1 MVQQQ
6 KNNTDKILSI
16 FLAIWLLMNLV
27 QAAFMDLHADEA
39 YYWMYSRFLDWGY
52 FDHPPMV
59 ALFIKIGDSFA
70 HNALSL
76 RVTTVVS
83 TALAVYVLWKIVSE
97 DVKNIRLFIL
107 LISSV
112 VVFHVYGFITTP
124 DAPLFLFTVLFF
136 YAYKQYAK
144 VDSYKWAAILALII
158 ACLFYSKYHA
168 ILIIFFTVISNF
180 KLFRRPSFWL
190 VIAIA
195 FGAFLPHIWWQVQN
209 HYPSFYY
216 HIIDRSADAYQFEFT
231 YQYLLAQLALA
242 GPLVGWYL
250 YRSAAAYKS
259 SDVFNRALIF
269 NFFGIFIFF
278 FITSFKGRV
287 EAHWP
292 LPGMIC
298 MVSLAYLNLAGKTM
312 TKWLNRLFITNII
325 LIVIVRLIL
334 IVPVPVLERIS
345 LIGDYFGTQNWA
357 RAIHAKAGDAPVVFL
372 DSFQLPSKYNFYNNT
387 TKGFGYDS
395 RNYRKNQYDIWPL
408 EDSLRNK
415 RIYYVLQHT
424 QGNHKQDT
432 INTDKGVFYGS
443 WFDHVRLYQKVD
455 ISPVSIESEW
465 VAGSNKLIKVKIS
478 NPYNIAIS
486 FANENQQYQCYIEY
500 GYKQQGKLIGVLR
513 PVYLP
518 AKEIKIPAK
527 ESVDVDFQIQA
538 PRLPGNYKLIFSI
551 RTEPFNGS
559 RNSSHIG
566 IVVVP

>member
-6 KNNTDKILSI
+6 THNRDRILII
-16 FLAIWLLMNLV
+16 FLAIWVLMNLV
-27 QAAFMDLHADEA
+27 QATFMDLHADEA

-59 ALFIKIGDSFA
+59 ALFIKIGDSLA

-76 RVTTVVS
+76 RFTTVIS
-83 TALAVYVLWKIVSE
+83 TALALYVLWKLLSE
-97 DVKNIRLFIL
+97 EIRDIRLFIL
-107 LISSV
+107 LTSSL
-112 VVFHVYGFITTP
+112 VVFHMYGFITTP
-124 DAPLFLFTVLFF
+124 DAPLLLFTVLFF
-136 YAYKQYAK
+136 YAYKKYAEL
-144 VDSYKWAAILALII
+144 DSYKWAVILAVII

-168 ILIIFFTVISNF
+168 ILIVFFTVISNF
-180 KLFRRPSFWL
+180 RLFRRPSFWL

-195 FGAFLPHIWWQVQN
+195 FIAFLPHVWWQVQN

-250 YRSAAAYKS
+250 YSAAAAYKS
-259 SDVFNRALIF
+259 NNLFTRALVF

-278 FITSFKGRV
+278 FITTFKGRV

-298 MVSLAYLNLAGKTM
+298 MIALAYLNLAGKAM
-312 TKWLNRLFITNII
+312 PKWLDRLFIANII
-325 LIVIVRLIL
+325 LIVVVRLVL
-334 IVPVPVLERIS
+334 IIPVPFLERIN

-357 RAIHAKAGDAPVVFL
+357 MAIHAKAGDAPVVFV

-395 RNYRKNQYDIWPL
+395 RNYRKNQYDIWSL

-415 RIYYVLQHT
+415 KVYYVLQHSE
-424 QGNHKQDT
+424 GHNDQDT
-432 INTDKGVFYGS
+432 IYTDKGVFYGR
-443 WFDHVRLYQKVD
+443 WLDHVRLYQKVD
-455 ISPVSIESEW
+455 ISPLSMESKW
-465 VAGSNKLIKVKIS
+465 VAGSTKTVKVKIS
-478 NPYNIAIS
+478 NPYDEAIS
-486 FANENQQYQCYIEY
+486 LNNTGQQYKCYIEY
-500 GYKQQGKLIGVLR
+500 GYKQQGKLIAALESVS
-513 PVYLP
+513 LP
-518 AKEIKIPAK
+518 AGEIKIPAK
-527 ESVDVDFQIQA
+527 EAVNLDFVIKA
-538 PRLPGNYKLIFSI
+538 PKLPGNYKMIFSI
-551 RTEPFNGS
+551 RTEPFYGS